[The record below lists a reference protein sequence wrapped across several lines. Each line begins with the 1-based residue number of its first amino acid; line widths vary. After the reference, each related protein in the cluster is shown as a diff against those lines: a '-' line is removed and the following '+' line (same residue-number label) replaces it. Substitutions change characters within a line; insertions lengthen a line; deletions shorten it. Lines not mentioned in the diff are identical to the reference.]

1 MEVMCLF
8 FYRIKQEAAKSNK
21 QLFDVDTIETSGSGI
36 NEDILSLIKTAAS
49 TRGVIVLTDPDY
61 PGTQIRNKVIQAVP
75 NAKHAFVAK
84 KDAKGVKKLG
94 IAEARHDAIIE
105 ALENAVTFSD
115 AKESISWD
123 EFIDLDVLGNK
134 KRRLQVYDAFHLG
147 YGNAKAL
154 FKRLNMMGITKEE
167 VLKALKS
174 QQTQHLLTLS
184 FTDLLLYILFL
195 LHLNILNFCRHHTK
209 EDQTIAQVM
218 YKGHKEK

>member
-1 MEVMCLF
+1 ME
-8 FYRIKQEAAKSNK
+8 
-21 QLFDVDTIETSGSGI
+21 
-36 NEDILSLIKTAAS
+36 
-49 TRGVIVLTDPDY
+49 
-61 PGTQIRNKVIQAVP
+61 
-75 NAKHAFVAK
+75 
-84 KDAKGVKKLG
+84 KLG

-174 QQTQHLLTLS
+174 Q
-184 FTDLLLYILFL
+184 
-195 LHLNILNFCRHHTK
+195 
-209 EDQTIAQVM
+209 
-218 YKGHKEK
+218 